1 MSPRP
6 SSIPPKNERLD
17 REAAPKPARRRPVV
31 FAKLGKAGP
40 VDGVLVVTWLS
51 LLAFGV
57 VMVYSASAVYAE
69 RTFGNGFHF
78 LTRQAVFA
86 ALGISIVGVLA
97 TIDYRRLQVFT
108 YPVLFTVFFLLLAV
122 ILGVGRSAGGA
133 TRWIQVGSFH
143 VQPAEMA
150 KLAIVLWLAY
160 SLSRKEEKIRTFS
173 VGFLP
178 HVLVA
183 GAFMALSLKQPD
195 FGSAVMI
202 GVLTAVM
209 LFAAGT
215 RIGYLLA
222 AAAVV
227 LPLVVAVVAS
237 SPYRMKRIL
246 GFLDPEGRRFGEG
259 YQLFESLVGFGSGG
273 VTGVGLGDG
282 RQKLFFLP
290 EAHND
295 FIGAI
300 IGEELGL
307 VGVSLVVLAFV
318 VIVARGMRA
327 AFRAPDAYGAYL
339 AIGVTVLLAA
349 QAFTNLAVGM
359 GLVPTKGL
367 VLPFIS
373 YGGSSLLVN
382 CAAMGLL
389 LNVSRPRAAGGSVVS
404 GGAAETG
411 PRVVQVG
418 GIA

>member
-1 MSPRP
+1 MKRTTSNP
-6 SSIPPKNERLD
+6 PPKNERLQED
-17 REAAPKPARRRPVV
+17 VPKPVSRTPVV
-31 FAKLGKAGP
+31 FAPLGKAGA
-40 VDGVLVVTWLS
+40 VDGVLVLTWFS

-69 RTFGNGFHF
+69 RTFGDGFF
-78 LTRQAVFA
+78 FVTKQAIYAVM
-86 ALGISIVGVLA
+86 GIAVVGALA

-108 YPVLFTVFFLLLAV
+108 YPVLLTVLVLLLAV

-133 TRWIQVGSFH
+133 TRWIQLGPIH
-143 VQPAEMA
+143 IQPAETA
-150 KLAIVLWLAY
+150 KLAMVLWLAY
-160 SLSRKEEKIRTFS
+160 SLSRKEHKIRTFS

-183 GAFMALSLKQPD
+183 GLFMALSLKQPD

-202 GVLTAVM
+202 GLLTATL
-209 LFAAGT
+209 LFTAGT
-215 RIGYLLA
+215 RLQHLLA
-222 AAAVV
+222 AAFV
-227 LPLVVAVVAS
+227 LVPVVVALVATRE
-237 SPYRMKRIL
+237 YRLRRIRA
-246 GFLDPEGRRFGEG
+246 FLDPEGNRLGEG

-273 VTGVGLGDG
+273 LTGVGLGAG

-307 VGVSLVVLAFV
+307 IGVSMVVLAFV
-318 VIVARGMRA
+318 VIGIRGIRA
-327 AFRAPDAYGAYL
+327 ALRAPDAYGAYL
-339 AIGVTVLLAA
+339 AVGITVFLTA

-359 GLVPTKGL
+359 GLLPTKGL

-389 LNVSRPRAAGGSVVS
+389 LNVSRPRATEDSTE
-404 GGAAETG
+404 AANAAPVNV